1 MDFGN
6 YEGLRKPH
14 AFVSAD
20 MILYRQ
26 AQFTGDFLG
35 DVEILVSTR
44 TIEPFQNYLSLTFGG
59 YIDPTDNSPLHTAVR
74 ETKEESGIDLSNFAL
89 NDFTF
94 LGSFGPARM
103 HQRIKTCSPN
113 DLSYLTE
120 TENTKMVGNPRPC
133 VTFVFAHECK
143 TKHQG
148 TESDEAT
155 SIRWMTLREIITNYG
170 NTIAFDHAEFLELLI
185 NRLRGYET
193 KYLLKQSGTYIYYH
207 TEYHK
212 P

>member
-14 AFVSAD
+14 AYVSAD
-20 MILYRQ
+20 MILFHKNN
-26 AQFTGDFLG
+26 FTGDFLG

-44 TIEPFQNYLSLTFGG
+44 KIEPFKNYLALTFGG
-59 YIDPTDNSPLHTAVR
+59 YIDPTDSSPLHTAIR
-74 ETKEESGIDLSNFAL
+74 ETKEESGIDLPNPTTM
-89 NDFTF
+89 DFTF

-103 HQRIKTCSPN
+103 HQRIKPCSRN
-113 DLSYLTE
+113 DLTYITE
-120 TENTKMVGNPRPC
+120 TENTKVLGNPRPC

-155 SIRWMTLREIITNYG
+155 SIQWMTLREITEKYG
-170 NTIAFDHAEFLELLI
+170 NTIAFDHASFLDLLI
-185 NRLRGYET
+185 N
-193 KYLLKQSGTYIYYH
+193 KMYH
-207 TEYHK
+207 DTGMLMDNSIRTIFYDE

>member
-20 MILYRQ
+20 MILYHRSD
-26 AQFTGDFLG
+26 FTGDFLG

-44 TIEPFQNYLSLTFGG
+44 KIEPFKNYLSLTFGG
-59 YIDPTDNSPLHTAVR
+59 YIDPTDNSPLHTAIR
-74 ETKEESGIDLSNFAL
+74 ETQEESGIQLRDIY
-89 NDFTF
+89 DEFTL

-103 HQRIKTCSPN
+103 HQRIKFYTTSS
-113 DLSYLTE
+113 LSYLTI
-120 TENTKMVGNPRPC
+120 TENTKISGNPRPC

-143 TKHQG
+143 TKLKG
-148 TESDEAT
+148 SESDEAT
-155 SIRWMTLREIITNYG
+155 SIQWMTLKEIIEKYG
-170 NTIAFDHAEFLELLI
+170 DAIAFDHAAFLNLFI
-185 NRLRGYET
+185 NRLRSLDGE
-193 KYLLKQSGTYIYYH
+193 KNMKQTATYIHYS
-207 TEYHK
+207 E